1 MVRIGI
7 VGLGNMGRS
16 HSKNIFGGK
25 IPNGKL
31 TATCDTDAS
40 KLEWLKEMGH
50 EEVKTFT
57 DAETMFKS
65 GEVDLVIVAVPH
77 YFHPPMVKLALA
89 NNLNVISEK
98 PAGVYT
104 KQVREMNEAAEK
116 SDKIFGVM
124 FNQRTNPVYR
134 KVRQMIQDG
143 ELGHIKRVTWIITD
157 WYRTQVY
164 HDSGAWRS
172 TWKDEGGGLLVNQC
186 PHQIDLW
193 QWLFGMPKRVRAFAG
208 FGKYRNIEVETE
220 VTAYM
225 EYENGTVGTFISS
238 TTESPGTNRL
248 EIACDRGTLIIQNGE
263 ITFKRM
269 AVPEPEF
276 NEHATLGFQMPDVWE
291 CKVPP
296 LRGAENSQHAGIVNN
311 VIDAIE
317 KGTPLLAQGTEG
329 INGVKLAN
337 SIHLSAW
344 TDSWVDVDNLDEDL
358 YYNMLQ
364 EKIKNSTYVKNLR
377 EQVSDTKGTY

>member
-7 VGLGNMGRS
+7 IGLGNMGRS
-16 HSKNIFGGK
+16 HSRNIFAGK

-31 TATCDTDAS
+31 AAVCDNDPK

-57 DAETMFKS
+57 DAEEMYKS
-65 GEVDLVIVAVPH
+65 GEIDLVLIAVPH
-77 YFHPPMVKLALA
+77 YFHPPLAILA
-89 NNLNVISEK
+89 FSYGLNVLSEK
-98 PAGVYT
+98 PAGAYA
-104 KQVREMNEAAEK
+104 KQVREMNEASEK
-116 SDKIFGVM
+116 TDKVFGLM

-134 KVRQMIQDG
+134 KLRQLIQNG
-143 ELGHIKRVTWIITD
+143 ELGKIKRITWIITD

-172 TWKDEGGGLLVNQC
+172 MWKTEGGGLLINQC

-193 QWLFGMPKRVRAFAG
+193 QWLFGMPKRIKAFAG
-208 FGKYRNIEVETE
+208 FGKYRNIEVEDE

-225 EYENGTVGTFISS
+225 EYENGAIGTFISS
-238 TTESPGTNRL
+238 TTEAPGTNRL
-248 EIACDRGTLIIQNGE
+248 EIACEMGNLIIENNE

-269 AVPEPEF
+269 TVPEPEF
-276 NEHATLGFQMPDVWE
+276 NANATIGFQTPDVWE
-291 CKVPP
+291 CKIPP
-296 LRGAENSQHAGIVNN
+296 LRGAENSQHVGILNN

-317 KGTPLLAQGTEG
+317 KGTPLLAKGTEG
-329 INGVKLAN
+329 INGVKIAN
-337 SIHLSAW
+337 AIHLSAW
-344 TDSWVDVDNLDEDL
+344 TDKWVDLDTMDEDE

-364 EKIKNSTYVKNLR
+364 EKIKNSTYVKNLN
-377 EQVSDTKGTY
+377 EQVNDTTGTY